1 MLKAWVGTPKG
12 KQTKPFTTLLHRTF
26 PLHDIIIERGDIM
39 RRIIIAEDELAIN
52 KMLCMNLGL
61 MGYETVAKYDGQQV
75 IDWLDEGG
83 NADLALVDVMMPKV
97 DGFELLEP
105 LNSHG
110 IPVIF
115 LTARGDLEAKL
126 RGLTGGA
133 EDYIV
138 KPFEMMELVVRMEK
152 VLERHGKVE
161 PCIVLGDVTI
171 DTERRTV
178 IRNGTDLNLTPMEF
192 DLLLLLAKK
201 KNVALSRDRLLNEVW
216 GIRYEGGTRTVDVH
230 IAQLRKKTGINI
242 VSVPKIG
249 YRLEV
254 D

>member
-1 MLKAWVGTPKG
+1 
-12 KQTKPFTTLLHRTF
+12 
-26 PLHDIIIERGDIM
+26 M
-39 RRIIIAEDELAIN
+39 RKILIAEDEPAIN
-52 KMLCMNLGL
+52 KMLCMNLSL
-61 MGYETVAKYDGQQV
+61 MGYETVSQYDGQQV
-75 IDWLDEGG
+75 LDWLNKGG
-83 NADLALVDVMMPKV
+83 SADLALVDVMMPRV
-97 DGFELLEP
+97 DGFALLEP
-105 LNSHG
+105 LRQYD
-110 IPVIF
+110 IPIIF

-138 KPFEMMELVVRMEK
+138 KPFEMMELIVRMEK
-152 VLERHGKVE
+152 VLERHGKVDAT
-161 PCIVLGDVTI
+161 IVLGRITI
-171 DTERRTV
+171 DAEKRTV
-178 IRNGTDLNLTPMEF
+178 TKDDILLNMTPMEY

-230 IAQLRKKTGINI
+230 IAQLRKKTELNI

>member
-1 MLKAWVGTPKG
+1 
-12 KQTKPFTTLLHRTF
+12 
-26 PLHDIIIERGDIM
+26 M
-39 RRIIIAEDELAIN
+39 RRILIAEDEPAIN

-61 MGYETVAKYDGQQV
+61 MGYETVAKLDGRQV
-75 IDWLDEGG
+75 LDYLEGG
-83 NADLALVDVMMPKV
+83 GSADLALVDVMMPKI
-97 DGFELLEP
+97 DGFQLLAP
-105 LNSHG
+105 LNEHG

-138 KPFEMMELVVRMEK
+138 KPFEMMELLVRMEK
-152 VLERHGKVE
+152 VLERHGKTE
-161 PCIVLGDVTI
+161 THFQLGDVAI
-171 DTERRTV
+171 DTEKRVVTKS
-178 IRNGTDLNLTPMEF
+178 GTELNLTPMEF
-192 DLLLLLAKK
+192 DLLLLLVRK
-201 KNVALSRDRLLNEVW
+201 KNVAMSRDSLLNEVW

-230 IAQLRKKTGINI
+230 IAQLRKKTGLAI

>member
-1 MLKAWVGTPKG
+1 
-12 KQTKPFTTLLHRTF
+12 
-26 PLHDIIIERGDIM
+26 M
-39 RRIIIAEDELAIN
+39 RKILIAEDEPAIN
-52 KMLCMNLGL
+52 KMLCMNLEL
-61 MGYETVAKYDGQQV
+61 MGYDTTAKFDGQQV
-75 IDWLDEGG
+75 LDYLAGG
-83 NADLALVDVMMPKV
+83 GSADLALVDVMMPRV
-97 DGFELLEP
+97 DGFRLLEP
-105 LNSHG
+105 LKEHG

-138 KPFEMMELVVRMEK
+138 KPFEMMELLVRMEK
-152 VLERHGKVE
+152 VLERRGKAQTRFL
-161 PCIVLGDVTI
+161 LGGVAI
-171 DTERRTV
+171 DAERRAVTRDG
-178 IRNGTDLNLTPMEF
+178 IDLNLTPMEF
-192 DLLLLLAKK
+192 DLLLLLVRK
-201 KNVALSRDRLLNEVW
+201 KNVAVSREGLLNEVW

-230 IAQLRKKTGINI
+230 IAQLRKKTGLPI

>member
-1 MLKAWVGTPKG
+1 
-12 KQTKPFTTLLHRTF
+12 
-26 PLHDIIIERGDIM
+26 M
-39 RRIIIAEDELAIN
+39 RRILIAEDEPAIS

-61 MGYETVAKYDGQQV
+61 MGYDTVAKLDGRQV
-75 IDWLDEGG
+75 LDYLEGG
-83 NADLALVDVMMPKV
+83 GSADLALVDVMMPKI
-97 DGFELLEP
+97 DGFQLLAP
-105 LNSHG
+105 FRAHG

-138 KPFEMMELVVRMEK
+138 KPFEMMELLVRMEK
-152 VLERHGKVE
+152 VLERHGKTQTHFQ
-161 PCIVLGDVTI
+161 LGDVAI
-171 DTERRTV
+171 DSEKRVVTKSGTE
-178 IRNGTDLNLTPMEF
+178 LNLTPMEF
-192 DLLLLLAKK
+192 DLLLLLVRK
-201 KNVALSRDRLLNEVW
+201 KNVAMSRDSLLNEVW

-230 IAQLRKKTGINI
+230 IAQLRKKTGLAI

>member
-1 MLKAWVGTPKG
+1 
-12 KQTKPFTTLLHRTF
+12 
-26 PLHDIIIERGDIM
+26 M
-39 RRIIIAEDELAIN
+39 RKILIAEDEPAIN
-52 KMLCMNLGL
+52 KMLCMNLEL
-61 MGYETVAKYDGQQV
+61 MGYDTSAKFDGQQV
-75 IDWLDEGG
+75 LDYLAGG
-83 NADLALVDVMMPKV
+83 GSADLALVDVMMPRV
-97 DGFELLEP
+97 DGFRLLEP
-105 LNSHG
+105 LKEHG

-138 KPFEMMELVVRMEK
+138 KPFEMMELLVRMEK
-152 VLERHGKVE
+152 VLERRGKAQTRFL
-161 PCIVLGDVTI
+161 LGGVAI
-171 DTERRTV
+171 DAERRTV
-178 IRNGTDLNLTPMEF
+178 TRDCIDLNLTPMEF
-192 DLLLLLAKK
+192 DLLLLLVRK
-201 KNVALSRDRLLNEVW
+201 KNVAMSREGLLNEVW

-230 IAQLRKKTGINI
+230 IAQLRKKTGLPI

>member
-1 MLKAWVGTPKG
+1 
-12 KQTKPFTTLLHRTF
+12 
-26 PLHDIIIERGDIM
+26 M
-39 RRIIIAEDELAIN
+39 RKIIIAEDELAIN

-97 DGFELLEP
+97 DGFELLET

-161 PCIVLGDVTI
+161 SCIVLGNVTI
-171 DTERRTV
+171 DTEKRTV

-230 IAQLRKKTGINI
+230 IAQLRKKTGLNI

>member
-1 MLKAWVGTPKG
+1 
-12 KQTKPFTTLLHRTF
+12 
-26 PLHDIIIERGDIM
+26 M
-39 RRIIIAEDELAIN
+39 RKILIAEDEPAIN

-61 MGYETVAKYDGQQV
+61 MGYDTTAKFDGQQV
-75 IDWLDEGG
+75 LDYLSGG
-83 NADLALVDVMMPKV
+83 GSADLALVDVMMPRV
-97 DGFELLEP
+97 DGFQLLEP
-105 LNSHG
+105 LKEHG

-138 KPFEMMELVVRMEK
+138 KPFEMMELLVRMEK
-152 VLERHGKVE
+152 VLERHGKAQTRFL
-161 PCIVLGDVTI
+161 LGGVAI
-171 DTERRTV
+171 DAERRTV
-178 IRNGTDLNLTPMEF
+178 TRDGSDLNLTPMEF
-192 DLLLLLAKK
+192 DLLLLLVRK
-201 KNVALSRDRLLNEVW
+201 KNVALSREGLLNEVW

-230 IAQLRKKTGINI
+230 IAQLRKKTGLPI

>member
-1 MLKAWVGTPKG
+1 
-12 KQTKPFTTLLHRTF
+12 
-26 PLHDIIIERGDIM
+26 M
-39 RRIIIAEDELAIN
+39 RRILIAEDEPAIN

-61 MGYETVAKYDGQQV
+61 MGYDTAAKFDGQQV
-75 IDWLDEGG
+75 LDYLAGG
-83 NADLALVDVMMPKV
+83 GSADLALVDVMMPKV
-97 DGFELLEP
+97 DGFQLLEP
-105 LNSHG
+105 LKEHG

-138 KPFEMMELVVRMEK
+138 KPFEMMELLVRMEK
-152 VLERHGKVE
+152 VLERHGKTQTSFL
-161 PCIVLGDVTI
+161 LGSVAI
-171 DTERRTV
+171 DAERRTV
-178 IRNGTDLNLTPMEF
+178 TRDGSDLNLTPMEF
-192 DLLLLLAKK
+192 DLLLLLVRK
-201 KNVALSRDRLLNEVW
+201 KNVALSREGLLNEVW

-230 IAQLRKKTGINI
+230 IAQLRKKTGLPI

>member
-1 MLKAWVGTPKG
+1 
-12 KQTKPFTTLLHRTF
+12 
-26 PLHDIIIERGDIM
+26 M
-39 RRIIIAEDELAIN
+39 RRILIAEDEPAIN

-61 MGYETVAKYDGQQV
+61 MGYDTTAKFDGQQV
-75 IDWLDEGG
+75 LDYLSGG
-83 NADLALVDVMMPKV
+83 GSADLALVDVMMPRV
-97 DGFELLEP
+97 DGFQLLEP
-105 LNSHG
+105 LKEHG

-138 KPFEMMELVVRMEK
+138 KPFEMMELLVRMEK
-152 VLERHGKVE
+152 VLERHGKAQTRFL
-161 PCIVLGDVTI
+161 LGGVAI
-171 DTERRTV
+171 DAERRTV
-178 IRNGTDLNLTPMEF
+178 TRDGSDLNLTPMEF
-192 DLLLLLAKK
+192 DLLLLLVRK
-201 KNVALSRDRLLNEVW
+201 KNVALSREGLLNEVW

-230 IAQLRKKTGINI
+230 IAQLRKKTGLSI

>member
-1 MLKAWVGTPKG
+1 
-12 KQTKPFTTLLHRTF
+12 
-26 PLHDIIIERGDIM
+26 M
-39 RRIIIAEDELAIN
+39 RKILIAEDEPAIN

-61 MGYETVAKYDGQQV
+61 MGYDTAAKFDGQQV
-75 IDWLDEGG
+75 LDYLAGG
-83 NADLALVDVMMPKV
+83 GSADLALVDVMMPRV
-97 DGFELLEP
+97 DGFRLLEP
-105 LNSHG
+105 LKEHG

-138 KPFEMMELVVRMEK
+138 KPFEMMELLVRMEK
-152 VLERHGKVE
+152 VLERRGKAQTRFL
-161 PCIVLGDVTI
+161 LGGVAI
-171 DTERRTV
+171 DAEGRTV
-178 IRNGTDLNLTPMEF
+178 TRDGIDLNLTPMEF
-192 DLLLLLAKK
+192 DLLLLLVRK
-201 KNVALSRDRLLNEVW
+201 KNVAMSREGLLNEVW

-230 IAQLRKKTGINI
+230 IAQLRKKTGLPI

>member
-1 MLKAWVGTPKG
+1 
-12 KQTKPFTTLLHRTF
+12 
-26 PLHDIIIERGDIM
+26 M
-39 RRIIIAEDELAIN
+39 RKILIAEDEPAIN

-75 IDWLDEGG
+75 LDWLNDGET
-83 NADLALVDVMMPKV
+83 ADLALVDVMMPRV
-97 DGFELLEP
+97 DGFALLGP
-105 LNSHG
+105 LNEHA
-110 IPVIF
+110 IPIIF
-115 LTARGDLEAKL
+115 LTARGDLDAKL

-133 EDYIV
+133 EDYVV
-138 KPFEMMELVVRMEK
+138 KPFEMMELLVRIEK
-152 VLERHGKVE
+152 VLERHGKVDAN
-161 PCIVLGDVTI
+161 IVLGNVVI
-171 DTERRTV
+171 DTNKRTV
-178 IRNGTDLNLTPMEF
+178 TKDREDITLTPMEF

-230 IAQLRKKTGINI
+230 IAQIRKKTGLSI

>member
-1 MLKAWVGTPKG
+1 
-12 KQTKPFTTLLHRTF
+12 
-26 PLHDIIIERGDIM
+26 M
-39 RRIIIAEDELAIN
+39 RKILIAEDEPAIN
-52 KMLCMNLGL
+52 KMLSMNLSL
-61 MGYETVAKYDGQQV
+61 MGYETVSQYDGQQV
-75 IDWLDEGG
+75 LDWLNKGG
-83 NADLALVDVMMPKV
+83 CADLALVDVMMPRV
-97 DGFELLEP
+97 DGFALLEP
-105 LNSHG
+105 LRQYD
-110 IPVIF
+110 IPIIF

-138 KPFEMMELVVRMEK
+138 KPFEMMELIVRMEK
-152 VLERHGKVE
+152 VLERHGKVDAT
-161 PCIVLGDVTI
+161 IVLGRITI
-171 DTERRTV
+171 DTEKRAVTKDNV
-178 IRNGTDLNLTPMEF
+178 LLNMTPMEY

-230 IAQLRKKTGINI
+230 IAQLRKKTELNI

>member
-1 MLKAWVGTPKG
+1 
-12 KQTKPFTTLLHRTF
+12 
-26 PLHDIIIERGDIM
+26 M
-39 RRIIIAEDELAIN
+39 RKILIAEDEPAIN
-52 KMLCMNLGL
+52 KMLSMNLSL
-61 MGYETVAKYDGQQV
+61 MGYETISQYDGQQV
-75 IDWLDEGG
+75 LDWLNKGG
-83 NADLALVDVMMPKV
+83 CVDLALVDVMMPRV
-97 DGFELLEP
+97 DGFALLEP
-105 LNSHG
+105 LRQYD
-110 IPVIF
+110 IPIIF

-138 KPFEMMELVVRMEK
+138 KPFEMMELIVRMEK
-152 VLERHGKVE
+152 VLERHGKVDATL
-161 PCIVLGDVTI
+161 VLGRITI
-171 DTERRTV
+171 DTEKRAVTKDNV
-178 IRNGTDLNLTPMEF
+178 LLNMTPMEY

-230 IAQLRKKTGINI
+230 IAQLRKKTELNI

>member
-1 MLKAWVGTPKG
+1 
-12 KQTKPFTTLLHRTF
+12 
-26 PLHDIIIERGDIM
+26 M
-39 RRIIIAEDELAIN
+39 RKILIAEDEPAIN

-61 MGYETVAKYDGQQV
+61 MGYDTAAKFDGQQV
-75 IDWLDEGG
+75 LDYLAGG
-83 NADLALVDVMMPKV
+83 GSADLALVDVMMPRV
-97 DGFELLEP
+97 DGFQLLEP
-105 LNSHG
+105 LKEHG

-138 KPFEMMELVVRMEK
+138 KPFEMMELLVRMEK
-152 VLERHGKVE
+152 VLERHGKAQTRFL
-161 PCIVLGDVTI
+161 LGGVAI
-171 DTERRTV
+171 DAERRTV
-178 IRNGTDLNLTPMEF
+178 TRDGSDLNLTPMEF
-192 DLLLLLAKK
+192 DLLLLLVRK
-201 KNVALSRDRLLNEVW
+201 KNVALSREGLLNEVW

-230 IAQLRKKTGINI
+230 IAQLRKKTGLSI

>member
-1 MLKAWVGTPKG
+1 
-12 KQTKPFTTLLHRTF
+12 
-26 PLHDIIIERGDIM
+26 M
-39 RRIIIAEDELAIN
+39 RRILIAEDEPAIS

-61 MGYETVAKYDGQQV
+61 MGYDTVAKLDGRQV
-75 IDWLDEGG
+75 LDYLEGG
-83 NADLALVDVMMPKV
+83 GSADLALVDVMMPKI
-97 DGFELLEP
+97 DGFQLLAP
-105 LNSHG
+105 LNEHG

-138 KPFEMMELVVRMEK
+138 KPFETMELLVRMEK
-152 VLERHGKVE
+152 VLERHGKTQTHFQ
-161 PCIVLGDVTI
+161 LGDVAI
-171 DTERRTV
+171 DSEKRVVTKSGTE
-178 IRNGTDLNLTPMEF
+178 LNLTPMEF
-192 DLLLLLAKK
+192 DLLLLLVRK
-201 KNVALSRDRLLNEVW
+201 KNVAMSRDSLLNEVW

-230 IAQLRKKTGINI
+230 IAQLRKKTGLAI

>member
-1 MLKAWVGTPKG
+1 
-12 KQTKPFTTLLHRTF
+12 
-26 PLHDIIIERGDIM
+26 M
-39 RRIIIAEDELAIN
+39 RKILIAEDEPAIN

-75 IDWLDEGG
+75 LDWLNDDET
-83 NADLALVDVMMPKV
+83 ADMALVDVMMPRV
-97 DGFELLEP
+97 DGFALLGP
-105 LNSHG
+105 LCEHG

-115 LTARGDLEAKL
+115 LTARGDLDAKL

-133 EDYIV
+133 EDYVV
-138 KPFEMMELVVRMEK
+138 KPFEMMELLVRIEK
-152 VLERHGKVE
+152 VLERHGKVDAD
-161 PCIVLGDVTI
+161 IVLGNVVV
-171 DTERRTV
+171 DTNKRTV
-178 IRNGTDLNLTPMEF
+178 TKDGEDITLTPMEF

-230 IAQLRKKTGINI
+230 IAQIRKKTGLFI

>member
-1 MLKAWVGTPKG
+1 
-12 KQTKPFTTLLHRTF
+12 
-26 PLHDIIIERGDIM
+26 M
-39 RRIIIAEDELAIN
+39 RRILIAEDDPAIN

-61 MGYETVAKYDGQQV
+61 MGYDTVPKLDGQQV
-75 IDWLDEGG
+75 LDDLAGG
-83 NADLALVDVMMPKV
+83 GSADLALVDVMMPRV
-97 DGFELLEP
+97 DGFQLLEP
-105 LNSHG
+105 LKEHG

-138 KPFEMMELVVRMEK
+138 KPFEMMELLVRMEK

-161 PCIVLGDVTI
+161 SSFLIGDVTI
-171 DTERRTV
+171 DAQRRTV
-178 IRNGTDLNLTPMEF
+178 AKGGIDLNLTPMEF
-192 DLLLLLAKK
+192 DLLLLLVRK
-201 KNVALSRDRLLNEVW
+201 KNVALSRDGLLNEVW

-230 IAQLRKKTGINI
+230 IAQLRKKTGLPI

>member
-1 MLKAWVGTPKG
+1 
-12 KQTKPFTTLLHRTF
+12 
-26 PLHDIIIERGDIM
+26 M
-39 RRIIIAEDELAIN
+39 RKILIAEDELAIN
-52 KMLCMNLGL
+52 KMLCMNLEL

-75 IDWLDEGG
+75 IDWLNQGG
-83 NADLALVDVMMPKV
+83 SADLALVDVMMPNV
-97 DGFELLEP
+97 DGFALLEP
-105 LNSHG
+105 LRAHS
-110 IPVIF
+110 IPMIF

-138 KPFEMMELVVRMEK
+138 KPFEMMELLVRMEK
-152 VLERHGKVE
+152 VLERRGTVE
-161 PCIVLGDVTI
+161 ERIVLGNVTI
-171 DTERRTV
+171 DTKKRAV
-178 IRNGTDLNLTPMEF
+178 SRNGSDLNLTPMEF

-201 KNVALSRDRLLNEVW
+201 KNMALSRDRLLHEVW

-230 IAQLRKKTGINI
+230 MAQLRKKTGLNI

>member
-1 MLKAWVGTPKG
+1 
-12 KQTKPFTTLLHRTF
+12 
-26 PLHDIIIERGDIM
+26 M
-39 RRIIIAEDELAIN
+39 RRILIAEDEPAIN

-61 MGYETVAKYDGQQV
+61 MGYDTAAKFDGQQV
-75 IDWLDEGG
+75 LDYLAGG
-83 NADLALVDVMMPKV
+83 GSADLALVDVMMPRV
-97 DGFELLEP
+97 DGFQLLEP
-105 LNSHG
+105 LKEHG

-138 KPFEMMELVVRMEK
+138 KPFEMMELLVRMEK
-152 VLERHGKVE
+152 VLERRGKAQTRFL
-161 PCIVLGDVTI
+161 LGGVAI
-171 DTERRTV
+171 DAERRTV
-178 IRNGTDLNLTPMEF
+178 TRDGSDLNLTPMEF
-192 DLLLLLAKK
+192 DLLLLLVRK
-201 KNVALSRDRLLNEVW
+201 KNVALSREGLLNEVW

-230 IAQLRKKTGINI
+230 IAQLRKKTGLPI

>member
-1 MLKAWVGTPKG
+1 
-12 KQTKPFTTLLHRTF
+12 
-26 PLHDIIIERGDIM
+26 M
-39 RRIIIAEDELAIN
+39 RKILIAEDEPAIN

-61 MGYETVAKYDGQQV
+61 MGYDTAAKFDGQQV
-75 IDWLDEGG
+75 LDYLADGG
-83 NADLALVDVMMPKV
+83 SADLALVDVMMPRV
-97 DGFELLEP
+97 DGFQLLEP
-105 LNSHG
+105 LKEHG

-138 KPFEMMELVVRMEK
+138 KPFEMMELLVRMEK
-152 VLERHGKVE
+152 VLERHGKAQTRFL
-161 PCIVLGDVTI
+161 LGGVAI
-171 DTERRTV
+171 DAERRTV
-178 IRNGTDLNLTPMEF
+178 TRDGSDLNLTPMEF
-192 DLLLLLAKK
+192 DLLLLLVRK
-201 KNVALSRDRLLNEVW
+201 KNVALSREGLLNEVW

-230 IAQLRKKTGINI
+230 IAQLRKKTGLPI